1 MLGSRSGVQ
10 FNLMQFFGVFVWHTH
25 GMPEGRYPTVKAWL
39 KCGLIARLNILTD
52 NRQLVLRRSSDSI
65 KTPGRF
71 LIFTSA
77 SRQPVRPSTVTSLV
91 PGASGVRGPGRRAL
105 AQGHAWCQR
114 AASTA
119 TTRLPR
125 IRQRLRRCA
134 GLGQDQQ
141 TVVKALPS
149 ASRTARHR
157 VRTAASVQLIAC
169 PTALN
174 VRSGCGCGEPS
185 SGSEMGKRHLSGC

>member
-77 SRQPVRPSTVTSLV
+77 SRQPVRPSTVTSPV
-91 PGASGVRGPGRRAL
+91 PGASGVRGPGRLVESERYL
-105 AQGHAWCQR
+105 TSPTTWHAGRGGPGAGVSAGADPPTCR
-114 AASTA
+114 NPVN
-119 TTRLPR
+119 LFEG
-125 IRQRLRRCA
+125 RQRGTPASAAFSRAFAVISGGFTLPFVPRSKKALSLCA
-134 GLGQDQQ
+134 GCL
-141 TVVKALPS
+141 T
-149 ASRTARHR
+149 
-157 VRTAASVQLIAC
+157 
-169 PTALN
+169 
-174 VRSGCGCGEPS
+174 
-185 SGSEMGKRHLSGC
+185 